1 MVCNHLDCPLLLLT
15 REVFCISPSQI
26 FHSVFIM
33 HECTDSCTFKQV
45 CSSKRVEREDIQTT
59 ETEFIHDRNN
69 DTFCLNVYC
78 MSN

>member
-15 REVFCISPSQI
+15 REVFCISPSQVLN
-26 FHSVFIM
+26 SVSIL
-33 HECTDSCTFKQV
+33 HECIDSCTFKRV
-45 CSSKRVEREDIQTT
+45 RFSKRVEREDIQTT
-59 ETEFIHDRNN
+59 ETEFIHDWNN